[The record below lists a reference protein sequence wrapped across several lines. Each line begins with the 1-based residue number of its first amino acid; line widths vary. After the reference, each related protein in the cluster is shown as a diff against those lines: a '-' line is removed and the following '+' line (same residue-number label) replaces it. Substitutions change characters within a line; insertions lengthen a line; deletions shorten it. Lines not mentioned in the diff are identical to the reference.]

1 MLFPRIFLLIV
12 LAIFLTACD
21 SQSARPSRIG
31 EVFVGPATL
40 NLRQEI
46 SLRSPTVATV
56 NHGDSLDVL
65 EAHRRFLK
73 VRTIRGAEGWTDTR
87 MVLSTHQMDDLRNL
101 AAAAAKMPSQGAAV
115 ALEALNMHAEPN
127 RLSANF
133 YQIPEKAKLDVLGR
147 KVVPRVQAAPPPIS
161 FPKPPPLRKPSR
173 RKPSPAQIPA
183 PAPPAPPAGWMAM
196 SQPPK
201 AVPVAVQDRE
211 DSASAKLRAK
221 DAPPADDWSLART
234 SDGHAGWVLSR
245 MFNMAIPDDVAQYAE
260 GHRITSYFSLGQIQD
275 DENGLKNHWLWTTMA
290 GVRADCDFD
299 SFRIFIWNRRRHRY
313 ETAYIEKRVLGH
325 YPVQANLDGKTGTF
339 SLITEDDNG
348 NWIERRFILDGY
360 QVHRLGDSPYRRPD
374 AVDGVTASAPTQS
387 PTAASQ
393 SWLARIK
400 QKLSKMLGQ

>member
-1 MLFPRIFLLIV
+1 MFFLRFSLLIFLAV
-12 LAIFLTACD
+12 LLAACD
-21 SQSARPSRIG
+21 SQTVRASRIG
-31 EVFVGPATL
+31 EVYAGPATL

-56 NHGDSLDVL
+56 NHGESLDVV

-73 VRTIRGAEGWTDTR
+73 VRTVRGIEGWTDTR
-87 MVLSTHQMDDLRNL
+87 MVLSTQQMSELRAL
-101 AAAAAKMPSQGAAV
+101 AAAAAKMPNQGTAV

-133 YQIPEKAKLDVLGR
+133 YQIPEKAKLEVLDR
-147 KVVPRVQAAPPPIS
+147 RVVPRVQPAPPPIS
-161 FPKPPPLRKPSR
+161 FPKPPPLRKASR
-173 RKPSPAQIPA
+173 RKPTGVQIPP
-183 PAPPAPPAGWMAM
+183 PAPPAPPADWIAL
-196 SQPPK
+196 SEEPK
-201 AVPVAVQDRE
+201 AVPAAVEPE

-221 DAPPADDWSLART
+221 EAPPVDDWSLARAP
-234 SDGHAGWVLSR
+234 GGQAGWVLSR
-245 MFNMAIPDDVAQYAE
+245 MFNMAIPDEVAQYAE

-325 YPVQANLDGKTGTF
+325 YPVQANIGGKTGTF
-339 SLITEDDNG
+339 SIITEDDNG
-348 NWIERRFILDGY
+348 KWFERRFILDGY
-360 QVHRLGDSPYRRPD
+360 QVRRLGASPYQRPAAGD
-374 AVDGVTASAPTQS
+374 LASAS
-387 PTAASQ
+387 AAAEKPAAAP
-393 SWLARIK
+393 SWSGRIK

>member
-1 MLFPRIFLLIV
+1 MLFPRLSLFIILAVLL
-12 LAIFLTACD
+12 ASCD
-21 SQSARPSRIG
+21 SQTANPSRIG
-31 EVFVGPATL
+31 EVYVGPATL

-87 MVLSTHQMDDLRNL
+87 MVLSTHQMDDLRDL

-115 ALEALNMHAEPN
+115 ALEPLNMHAEPN

-133 YQIPEKAKLDVLGR
+133 YQIPEKAKLEVLGR
-147 KVVPRVQAAPPPIS
+147 KVVPRVQPAPPPIS
-161 FPKPPPLRKPSR
+161 FPKPPPLRKPLK
-173 RKPSPAQIPA
+173 RKPSSVQIPP

-201 AVPVAVQDRE
+201 AVPVAVQDRG

-221 DAPPADDWSLART
+221 DAPAVDDWSLART
-234 SDGHAGWVLSR
+234 SGGHAGWVLSR
-245 MFNMAIPDDVAQYAE
+245 MFNMAIPDEVAQYAE

-325 YPVQANLDGKTGTF
+325 YPVQANLDGKIGAF
-339 SLITEDDNG
+339 SLVTEDDNG
-348 NWIERRFILDGY
+348 QWIERRFVLDGY
-360 QVHRLGDSPYRRPD
+360 QVRRLGQSPYRRPG
-374 AVDGVTASAPTQS
+374 AADGNAASAAAPS
-387 PTAASQ
+387 PTAANQGWS
-393 SWLARIK
+393 ARIK